1 MLRFVHIQSN
11 FRSLF
16 SFQHESIVEYK
27 NYIHAIVGFFV
38 IEDHILNTG
47 NGLVTRSYL
56 DEVWAMALTSI
67 INALC
72 THTVNNSICRVFETN
87 FISFVSQAYCTDATL
102 MLKIKHLIM
111 IFNNTLRVSN

>member
-1 MLRFVHIQSN
+1 MENLT
-11 FRSLF
+11 LK
-16 SFQHESIVEYK
+16 HESVAEYK

-67 INALC
+67 VNALR
-72 THTVNNSICRVFETN
+72 THTVSLIFFGLRGLYLIIFHL
-87 FISFVSQAYCTDATL
+87 QAYCTDATL
-102 MLKIKHLIM
+102 MLKIKYLIM
-111 IFNNTLRVSN
+111 IFNNTLRVSRII

>member
-1 MLRFVHIQSN
+1 MLFNPQQIWCVLANKYVKVILIFLSTSRDVLRFVHIQSN

-72 THTVNNSICRVFETN
+72 THTVN
-87 FISFVSQAYCTDATL
+87 
-102 MLKIKHLIM
+102 K
-111 IFNNTLRVSN
+111 FNVQGIQN